1 LIQWS
6 HAASMAASF
15 IDKLIIKLTRRLG
28 GGSAMVVKG
37 LLPQVRAL
45 SHMPAL
51 NKYKVVCGTPL

>member
-1 LIQWS
+1 
-6 HAASMAASF
+6 MAASF

-28 GGSAMVVKG
+28 GDSAMMVKG

-45 SHMPAL
+45 SHIPAL